1 MEELVRHNLH
11 IFTMDLCE
19 RHPGNGD
26 LMSETLENIHLM
38 TRKGMKSMVQTIK
51 DAKI

>member
-19 RHPGNGD
+19 RLPGNGD

-38 TRKGMKSMVQTIK
+38 TGKGMKSMVQTIK